1 MVVKNLR
8 VIIQSNNIIN
18 DISFTLN
25 TGDKIG
31 LVGNNG
37 SGKTTLLKALS
48 NNLPYIGIIKLNNE
62 QVDYLK
68 QEISH
73 IYNELTVIQYIKQVI
88 GIDSLENKLYE
99 LENNLTEDNMDFY
112 SDILNKYLALDGYNF
127 NDNLNIILNGLNFK
141 ESSDM
146 LIKYLSGGE
155 KIKILL
161 ACLLLSNKDIL
172 LLDEPTNNLD
182 LDAINWLERY
192 LRKSTKKMIIVSH
205 DEMFL
210 NSIVNKVF
218 ELNNGKILE
227 YNMKYND
234 YLKEKEKEYNNQLE
248 EYKKIIQKR
257 DKLKQ
262 QLEKTKV
269 WASKGNNKKS
279 YSDNDKIANNYAKE
293 RTNNSNISKISKA
306 LTELKIPYFK
316 EKKELNFF
324 FNLDTDKGNNDIFLN
339 NLVCGYNNFK
349 TPTINI
355 AIPYGSKIQICGS
368 NGSGKTTLVRTI
380 LNEIKPLSG
389 EVILGS
395 SVKIGYI
402 SQDTLNGNTND
413 TVLEYL
419 TKDIKD
425 YDLSMIFTLLDKFNI
440 SYDDKDKP
448 YNILSPGQRT
458 RVNLVKIALSRIN
471 VLILDEVTNHLD
483 KEAIDL
489 IYELISTYQGT
500 IISISHN
507 RKYNDI
513 LNASMLIDISTG
525 NIEYKNSDN
534 IKQYRK

>member
-1 MVVKNLR
+1 MVVKNLK

-18 DISFTLN
+18 DISFMLN
-25 TGDKIG
+25 DGDKIG

-48 NNLPYIGIIKLNNE
+48 NNLPYIGSIKLNTE

-68 QEISH
+68 QEISY

-99 LENNLTEDNMDFY
+99 LENNLTEDNMDCY
-112 SDILNKYLALDGYNF
+112 SDTLNKYLALDGYNF
-127 NDNLNIILNGLNFK
+127 TDNLNIILNGLNFK

-210 NSIVNKVF
+210 NSIVNKIF

-248 EYKKIIQKR
+248 DYKKIIQKR

-306 LTELKIPYFK
+306 LTELEIPYFK

-324 FNLDTDKGNNDIFLN
+324 FNLDTDKGNKDIYLN
-339 NLVCGYNNFK
+339 NLVCGCNNFK

-355 AIPYGSKIQICGS
+355 SIPYGSKIQICGS

-380 LNEIKPLSG
+380 LNEIEPLSG

-413 TVLEYL
+413 TVLKYL
-419 TKDIKD
+419 TKNIKD

-440 SYDDKDKP
+440 NYDDKDKP

-534 IKQYRK
+534 IKQYKK

>member
-1 MVVKNLR
+1 MVVKNLK

-25 TGDKIG
+25 DGDKIG

-48 NNLPYIGIIKLNNE
+48 NNLPYIGSIKLNTE

-68 QEISH
+68 QEISY

-99 LENNLTEDNMDFY
+99 LENNLTEDNMDCY

-127 NDNLNIILNGLNFK
+127 TDNLNIILNGLNFK

-182 LDAINWLERY
+182 LDAINWLEGY

-234 YLKEKEKEYNNQLE
+234 YLREKEKEYNNQLE

-257 DKLKQ
+257 GKLKQ

-269 WASKGNNKKS
+269 WASKGNNK
-279 YSDNDKIANNYAKE
+279 
-293 RTNNSNISKISKA
+293 
-306 LTELKIPYFK
+306 
-316 EKKELNFF
+316 NF
-324 FNLDTDKGNNDIFLN
+324 IM
-339 NLVCGYNNFK
+339 
-349 TPTINI
+349 IM
-355 AIPYGSKIQICGS
+355 
-368 NGSGKTTLVRTI
+368 
-380 LNEIKPLSG
+380 IK
-389 EVILGS
+389 
-395 SVKIGYI
+395 
-402 SQDTLNGNTND
+402 
-413 TVLEYL
+413 
-419 TKDIKD
+419 
-425 YDLSMIFTLLDKFNI
+425 
-440 SYDDKDKP
+440 
-448 YNILSPGQRT
+448 
-458 RVNLVKIALSRIN
+458 
-471 VLILDEVTNHLD
+471 
-483 KEAIDL
+483 
-489 IYELISTYQGT
+489 
-500 IISISHN
+500 
-507 RKYNDI
+507 
-513 LNASMLIDISTG
+513 
-525 NIEYKNSDN
+525 
-534 IKQYRK
+534 

>member
-1 MVVKNLR
+1 MVVKNLK

-25 TGDKIG
+25 DGDKIG

-48 NNLPYIGIIKLNNE
+48 NNLPYIGSIKLNTE

-68 QEISH
+68 QEISY

-99 LENNLTEDNMDFY
+99 LENNLTEDNMDCY
-112 SDILNKYLALDGYNF
+112 SDTLNKYLALDGYNF
-127 NDNLNIILNGLNFK
+127 TDNLNIILNGLNFK

-279 YSDNDKIANNYAKE
+279 YNDNDKIANNYAKE

-306 LTELKIPYFK
+306 LTELEIPYFK

-324 FNLDTDKGNNDIFLN
+324 FNLDTDKGNKDIFLN

-355 AIPYGSKIQICGS
+355 SIPYGSKIQICGS

-380 LNEIKPLSG
+380 LNEIEPLSG

-413 TVLEYL
+413 TVLKYL

>member
-1 MVVKNLR
+1 MVVKNLK

-18 DISFTLN
+18 DISFMLN
-25 TGDKIG
+25 DGDKIG

-48 NNLPYIGIIKLNNE
+48 NNLPYIGSIKLNTE

-68 QEISH
+68 QEISY

-99 LENNLTEDNMDFY
+99 LENNLTEDNMDCY
-112 SDILNKYLALDGYNF
+112 SDTLNKYLALDGYNF
-127 NDNLNIILNGLNFK
+127 TDNLNIILNGLNFK

-210 NSIVNKVF
+210 NSIVNKIF

-248 EYKKIIQKR
+248 DYKKIIQKR

-306 LTELKIPYFK
+306 LTELEIPYFK

-355 AIPYGSKIQICGS
+355 SIPYGSKIQICGS

-380 LNEIKPLSG
+380 LNEIEPLSG

-413 TVLEYL
+413 TVLKYL

-513 LNASMLIDISTG
+513 LKASMLIDISTG

-534 IKQYRK
+534 IKQYKK